1 MKLRYNGETRIVEVS
16 SNCSACM
23 KNKSTTK
30 QLSHLRT
37 GEYFLMSGQTLNV
50 VKGMVYEVGEVDGR
64 ELLNLVTNINGQTY
78 PRFSKIGD

>member
-37 GEYFLMSGQTLNV
+37 GEYFLMSGQTLKV
-50 VKGMVYEVGEVDGR
+50 IKGMVYEVGEVDGR
-64 ELLNLVTNINGQTY
+64 ELLKLVTEINGSTY
-78 PRFSKIGD
+78 PRFTQIGN